1 MNGKHYIGAKVQT
14 VNNTRLY
21 PAVSKV
27 ILWVDDNNYYEA
39 GTDGGFVIEQDC
51 PYATQAMADNLL
63 NELGGYQ
70 YQSITAE
77 AAQVTPTAELGD
89 GITVNGVYTQLAYKN
104 VRFSTGAVVDVAAPG
119 GTEVDHEY
127 IQKGNQTREF
137 NRKLAET
144 YSLIEK
150 TAEEIRL
157 EVGSEIDDLSA
168 SIDIQLDSITGR
180 IDGLDG
186 DYAEI
191 SLTLDGLTVSGPD
204 GSTQING
211 GKVNTE
217 NLVVNAA
224 NITGS
229 LTIGQLPSEI
239 AQKDDIPTHTSDL
252 VNDSDFQTPSG
263 VTTIINGTVTT
274 DYVQA
279 LGITVNAANITGT
292 LTIGQLPSNVATDS
306 DIPTR
311 TSDLYNDSGYQTRNG
326 VVSIIDGKITADYI
340 TALGLTVDS
349 IKLGGDMTVYR
360 TIYSSIEGGSLGYT
374 TSSQDGSAGIHMQ
387 SGSGEVVATSNGAK
401 LIYNS
406 DNNQIFVASNRC
418 GITTQGTNYY
428 FSSSAFNADD
438 QPTLGSSS
446 FLWGQIYSIRATIN
460 TSDINLKRNI
470 EVIPDKYITMLD
482 RLDPKRFM
490 YKNPTSDRYHLGFI
504 AQDVKAAM
512 DFAGISDM
520 EFGGW
525 CKDVDAEGNEVQML
539 RYSEFIAPMLA
550 KIKQLESRIDALE
563 ASA

>member
-21 PAVSKV
+21 PAISKV
-27 ILWVDDNNYYEA
+27 ILWADDNNYYEA

-51 PYATQAMADNLL
+51 PYATQAMANNLL
-63 NELGGYQ
+63 ALLGGYQ

-157 EVGSEIDDLSA
+157 EVGSEINDLSA

-191 SLTLDGLTVSGPD
+191 SLTLDGLTVSGLD

-229 LTIGQLPSEI
+229 
-239 AQKDDIPTHTSDL
+239 
-252 VNDSDFQTPSG
+252 
-263 VTTIINGTVTT
+263 
-274 DYVQA
+274 
-279 LGITVNAANITGT
+279 

-326 VVSIIDGKITADYI
+326 VVSIIDGEITADYI

-360 TIYSSIEGGSLGYT
+360 TICSNIEGGSLGYT

-406 DNNQIFVASNRC
+406 DYNQIYVASNRC

-446 FLWGQIYSIRATIN
+446 YLWGQIYSIRATIN
-460 TSDINLKRNI
+460 TSDINLKRDI

>member
-39 GTDGGFVIEQDC
+39 GTDDGFVIEQDC
-51 PYATQAMADNLL
+51 PYATQAMANNLL
-63 NELGGYQ
+63 ALLGGYQ

-157 EVGSEIDDLSA
+157 EVGSEINDLSA

-229 LTIGQLPSEI
+229 LTIGQLPS
-239 AQKDDIPTHTSDL
+239 
-252 VNDSDFQTPSG
+252 
-263 VTTIINGTVTT
+263 
-274 DYVQA
+274 
-279 LGITVNAANITGT
+279 
-292 LTIGQLPSNVATDS
+292 NVATDS

-326 VVSIIDGKITADYI
+326 VVSIIDGEITADYI

-360 TIYSSIEGGSLGYT
+360 TIYSNIEGGSLGYT

-406 DNNQIFVASNRC
+406 DYNQIYVASNRC

-446 FLWGQIYSIRATIN
+446 YLWGQIYSIRATIN
-460 TSDINLKRNI
+460 TSDINLKRDI

>member
-1 MNGKHYIGAKVQT
+1 MNSKHYIGAKVQT

-21 PAVSKV
+21 PAISKV

-63 NELGGYQ
+63 DELGGYQ

-77 AAQVTPTAELGD
+77 AAQVTPIAELGD

-127 IQKGNQTREF
+127 VQKGNQTREF

-217 NLVVNAA
+217 NLTVNAA

-229 LTIGQLPSEI
+229 
-239 AQKDDIPTHTSDL
+239 
-252 VNDSDFQTPSG
+252 
-263 VTTIINGTVTT
+263 
-274 DYVQA
+274 
-279 LGITVNAANITGT
+279 

-311 TSDLYNDSGYQTRNG
+311 TSDLYNDSGYQTRTG
-326 VVSIIDGKITADYI
+326 VVSIIDGEITADYI

-360 TIYSSIEGGSLGYT
+360 TIYSNIEGGSLGYT

-406 DNNQIFVASNRC
+406 DYNQIYVASNRC

-446 FLWGQIYSIRATIN
+446 YLWGQIYSIRATIN
-460 TSDINLKRNI
+460 TSDINLKRDI

>member
-63 NELGGYQ
+63 DALGGYQ

-311 TSDLYNDSGYQTRNG
+311 TSDLYNDSGYQTRTG
-326 VVSIIDGKITADYI
+326 VVSIVNGEVTADYI

-360 TIYSSIEGGSLGYT
+360 TIYSNIEGGSLGYT

-406 DNNQIFVASNRC
+406 DYNQIYVASNRC

-428 FSSSAFNADD
+428 FSPSAFNADD

-446 FLWGQIYSIRATIN
+446 YLWGQIYSIRATIN
-460 TSDINLKRNI
+460 TSDINLKHNI

>member
-21 PAVSKV
+21 PAISKV

-51 PYATQAMADNLL
+51 PYATQAMANNLL
-63 NELGGYQ
+63 ALLGGYQ

-157 EVGSEIDDLSA
+157 EVGSEINDLSA

-229 LTIGQLPSEI
+229 LTIGQLPS
-239 AQKDDIPTHTSDL
+239 
-252 VNDSDFQTPSG
+252 
-263 VTTIINGTVTT
+263 
-274 DYVQA
+274 
-279 LGITVNAANITGT
+279 
-292 LTIGQLPSNVATDS
+292 NVATDS

-326 VVSIIDGKITADYI
+326 VVSIIDGEITADYI

-360 TIYSSIEGGSLGYT
+360 TIYSNIEGGSLGYT

-406 DNNQIFVASNRC
+406 DYNQIYVASNRC

-446 FLWGQIYSIRATIN
+446 YLWGQIYSIRATIN
-460 TSDINLKRNI
+460 TSDINLKRDI

>member
-21 PAVSKV
+21 PAISKV

-51 PYATQAMADNLL
+51 PYATQAMANNLL
-63 NELGGYQ
+63 ALLGGYQ

-157 EVGSEIDDLSA
+157 EVGSEINDLSA

-191 SLTLDGLTVSGPD
+191 SLTLDGLTVSGLD

-229 LTIGQLPSEI
+229 
-239 AQKDDIPTHTSDL
+239 
-252 VNDSDFQTPSG
+252 
-263 VTTIINGTVTT
+263 
-274 DYVQA
+274 
-279 LGITVNAANITGT
+279 

-326 VVSIIDGKITADYI
+326 VVSIIDGEITADYI

-360 TIYSSIEGGSLGYT
+360 TIDSNIEGGSLGYT

-406 DNNQIFVASNRC
+406 DYNQIYVASNRC

-446 FLWGQIYSIRATIN
+446 YLWGQIYSIRATIN
-460 TSDINLKRNI
+460 TSDINLKRDI